1 MEQTKDD
8 AGTVVDIPG
17 YDMRHAIQT
26 SDPQAVMESFKI
38 NIRFILPRI
47 FGYRMCPNCPHCSWT
62 ETPCA
67 NKFGNNFEP
76 WGGIAGMAAA
86 NSCAV
91 EYQGNN
97 NPHAHGH
104 VHLVS
109 AYQHKTLHEIA
120 ELIKQKLLAPE
131 TLYAYQE
138 TLHRTCGF
146 TDTTEEQRDAER
158 RKMEQEWC
166 SETCSIAPV
175 FLVRFRQ

>member
-1 MEQTKDD
+1 
-8 AGTVVDIPG
+8 
-17 YDMRHAIQT
+17 
-26 SDPQAVMESFKI
+26 
-38 NIRFILPRI
+38 
-47 FGYRMCPNCPHCSWT
+47 
-62 ETPCA
+62 
-67 NKFGNNFEP
+67 
-76 WGGIAGMAAA
+76 MAAA

-109 AYQHKTLHEIA
+109 AYQHKTLQEIA